1 MVIYCVFNVLKF
13 CVIKVKFMI
22 WNLCKIFIMILFE
35 GVIGLIGGSENFNN
49 VGLLCIIISFFDI
62 MIKIGFRKWK

>member
-49 VGLLCIIISFFDI
+49 VVLLCIIISFFDI

>member
-35 GVIGLIGGSENFNN
+35 GVIGLIGESENFNN
-49 VGLLCIIISFFDI
+49 VG
-62 MIKIGFRKWK
+62 